1 MENICVIGAGSWGTA
16 LSVTL
21 SNKGHNVRLW
31 DIDKDHLKALKED
44 RENVRYL
51 KDVPF
56 NNNLTLV
63 EELKEGLDNTSLVV
77 FSAPAQHFR
86 QALKNSLPLLK
97 DQMLLNVAKGIET
110 ESLKLLSQVAEE
122 IAPSYK
128 FAVLSGPSHAEEVGQ
143 FLPTTVAVS
152 SRDKKVAEEIQDI
165 FMTDMFR
172 VYTNSDIL
180 GVELGGALKNIIAL
194 GAGISDG
201 MGYGDNAKAAIM
213 TRGIAEIARLGEKMG
228 AKKDTFLGLSGIG
241 DLIVTCTS
249 EHSRN
254 RRCGLMI
261 GKGMNPE
268 EATKKVGMVV
278 EGMYTTKAAYE
289 LSKELKVDMPITKA
303 IHGVVYEGIDVNET
317 AKRLMQRDKKHE

>member
-86 QALKNSLPLLK
+86 QALKNTLPLLK

-143 FLPTTVAVS
+143 FLPTTVTVS
-152 SRDKKVAEEIQDI
+152 SRDEKVAEKIQDI

-228 AKKDTFLGLSGIG
+228 ARKDTFLGLSGIG

>member
-1 MENICVIGAGSWGTA
+1 MDTICIMGAGSWGTA

-21 SNKGHNVRLW
+21 SNKGHKVKLW
-31 DIDKDHLKALKED
+31 DIDKDHLEALRKD

-51 KDVPF
+51 KGVPF
-56 NNNLTLV
+56 NNNLSLV
-63 EELKEGLDNTSLVV
+63 SHLEEGLQDASLVV

-86 QALKNSLPLLK
+86 AALKSCLPLLK
-97 DQMLLNVAKGIET
+97 DQLLLNVAKGIEMD
-110 ESLKLLSQVAEE
+110 SLKLLSQVAEE
-122 IAPSYK
+122 IAPSFK

-143 FLPTTVAVS
+143 FLPTTVSVS
-152 SRDKKVAEEIQDI
+152 SRDEKMAEKIQDI
-165 FMTDMFR
+165 FMTDKFR

-180 GVELGGALKNIIAL
+180 GVQLGGALKNIIAL

-213 TRGIAEIARLGEKMG
+213 TRGIAEIARLGERMG
-228 AKKDTFLGLSGIG
+228 AKKETFLGLSGIG

-261 GKGMNPE
+261 GQGVNPE
-268 EATKKVGMVV
+268 EATRRVGMVV
-278 EGMYTTKAAYE
+278 EGMYTTQAAYKLAQE
-289 LSKELKVDMPITKA
+289 LSVDMPITRA
-303 IHGVVYEGIDVNET
+303 IHGVVYEGTDVNKT
-317 AKRLMQRDKKHE
+317 AEMLMQRDKKHE